1 MSKLSPVR
9 ADSEFVRSVATK
21 MLRTISEP
29 ERGVALALLGVL
41 ALAAFLR
48 FFMLSEIG
56 IVGDDTIYYLSLA
69 RGWAEPMHDDYRLVI
84 RAIYALVLH
93 LADRSRLSTR
103 VSTWRVFCSCTESP
117 GACLAAWCRW
127 RPPCPMR

>member
-1 MSKLSPVR
+1 
-9 ADSEFVRSVATK
+9 
-21 MLRTISEP
+21 MLRAILEP

-56 IVGDDTIYYLSLA
+56 ILGDDTLYYLSLA
-69 RGWAEPMHDDYRLVI
+69 RGWAEPIHDDYRLVI

-93 LADRSRLSTR
+93 LWDSDWSIKALNAGLDVASVLLLYGISRRMSGRLVSLATALSYALMPRAIAFSRTI
-103 VSTWRVFCSCTESP
+103 W
-117 GACLAAWCRW
+117 A
-127 RPPCPMR
+127 